1 MRRYA
6 LLCCLLAL
14 ILTPS
19 IVAAQSPSSITITVR
34 AGLDGEGTYHP
45 SFWFPMEITL
55 ANDGPDREVVLE
67 WRATNMQSFRQRYRV
82 DLPGGARKRIVLPIV
97 QPAGGQAS
105 IVATADGVELWRERI
120 SLRPLSDI
128 IPVLGLLSSDPSV
141 FSSLTAADTQVVPLD
156 ATFLPDDPI
165 LLMAFDVIAVRELTA
180 ELQPEQRDALITW
193 VHQGGTLLVGGG
205 VVGEAAI
212 RTFSD
217 ILPVTVG
224 PLRRDVPVDELERI
238 SDLNGLRNFVPSL
251 TANAVTVRPEAQAIT
266 TDGLISRIDVGSGK
280 VIFAAFDLATL
291 RASPAEAKFW
301 RDVLDLQPR
310 INLAGS
316 LRTGFNDLIQSSL
329 AQSLYAF
336 PSTATLLLLI
346 GTYIVII
353 GPIQY
358 LVLRSL
364 RRLELAWITTPL
376 LIVIF
381 LGGAFVASY
390 VVRGSQVQVI
400 QLAIVQGATNS
411 PLATT
416 TNLLGVLSPQR
427 QSYDLTFPG
436 DAHISQL
443 ADFTMRGTDMNPEY
457 DGTNVTITDLVID
470 AAALRTLIVEQST
483 TNTVQ
488 LTHNLT
494 WDQTRWQG
502 ALINTGPVDLRDA
515 MVVWQNEM
523 QWIGTLVSGAEV
535 NVDLADG
542 QDNFLREVMPSE
554 EVTLFNRQNVL
565 NNIFWYLPSRG
576 MIFPPDVNLPAVP
589 LPAIPG
595 DGVYV
600 LGWSTEVTPVVQID
614 GSLVTHGETL
624 YIIRLR

>member
-6 LLCCLLAL
+6 FLCCLLAL

-19 IVAAQSPSSITITVR
+19 IVAAQSPSPITITVR

-45 SFWFPMEITL
+45 SFWFPVEVTL
-55 ANDGPDREVVLE
+55 TNDGPDREVMLE

-82 DLPGGARKRIVLPIV
+82 DLPGGARKRIILPIV
-97 QPAGGQAS
+97 QPAGEQAS
-105 IVATADGVELWRERI
+105 LIATADGVELWRERI
-120 SLRPLSDI
+120 SLKPLSDN
-128 IPVLGLLSSDPSV
+128 IPTLGLLSSDPSV
-141 FSSLTAADTQVVPLD
+141 FSSLTVADTQVVPLD
-156 ATFLPDDPI
+156 PTFLPADPI
-165 LLMAFDVIAVRELTA
+165 LLMAFDTIAVRELTA
-180 ELQPEQRDALITW
+180 ELQPGQREALITW
-193 VHQGGTLLVGGG
+193 IHQGGTLLVGGG
-205 VVGEAAI
+205 AVGEVAI
-212 RTFSD
+212 RTLSD
-217 ILPVTVG
+217 VLPATVG

-238 SDLNGLRNFVPSL
+238 SGLNGLRNFVPSL
-251 TANAVTVRPEAQAIT
+251 TANAVTVRPEARAIT
-266 TDGLISRIDVGSGK
+266 TDGLISQIEVGAGK
-280 VIFAAFDLATL
+280 VVFAAFDLATL
-291 RASPAEAKFW
+291 RASPAEAQFW
-301 RDVLDLQPR
+301 RGVLDLQPR

-316 LRTGFNDLIQSSL
+316 LRTSFNDLIQGSL

-353 GPIQY
+353 GPIHY
-358 LVLRSL
+358 LVLRGL

-376 LIVIF
+376 LITIF

-400 QLAIVQGATNS
+400 QLVIVQGATNS

-427 QSYDLTFPG
+427 QTYDLTFPA

-443 ADFTMRGTDMNPEY
+443 ADATMRGTDMNPEY
-457 DGTNVTITDLVID
+457 SDTNVTIADLVID

-483 TNTVQ
+483 TNAVQ

-494 WDQTRWQG
+494 WNQKRWQG
-502 ALINTGPVDLRDA
+502 TLINTGPVDLRDA

-523 QWIGTLVSGAEV
+523 QWIGTLASGAEV
-535 NVDLADG
+535 NIDLADG
-542 QDNFLREVMPSE
+542 RDNFLREVMPFE
-554 EVTLFNRQNVL
+554 EATLFNRQSVL
-565 NNIFWYLPSRG
+565 ENLFWYPFSNV
-576 MIFPPDVNLPAVP
+576 MMFPEAVN

-595 DGVYV
+595 DGVFV

>member
-45 SFWFPMEITL
+45 SFWFPVEITL
-55 ANDGPDREVVLE
+55 ANDGPDREVMLE

-105 IVATADGVELWRERI
+105 LVATADGVELWRERI
-120 SLRPLSDI
+120 PLKPLSDI
-128 IPVLGLLSSDPSV
+128 LPTLGLLSSDPSV
-141 FSSLTAADTQVVPLD
+141 FSSLTVADTQVVPLD
-156 ATFLPDDPI
+156 LTVLPDDPI

-238 SDLNGLRNFVPSL
+238 SGLNGLRNFVPSL
-251 TANAVTVRPEAQAIT
+251 TANAVTMRPEAQAIT
-266 TDGLISRIDVGSGK
+266 SDGLISRIDVGSGK

-301 RDVLDLQPR
+301 QDVFDLQPR

-316 LRTGFNDLIQSSL
+316 LRTGFNDLIQSGL

-358 LVLRSL
+358 LVLRRL

-427 QSYDLTFPG
+427 QSYDLIFPG

-443 ADFTMRGTDMNPEY
+443 ADSTMRGTDMNPEY
-457 DGTNVTITDLVID
+457 DGTNVTIADLVID

-502 ALINTGPVDLRDA
+502 TLINTGPVELHDA
-515 MVVWQNEM
+515 LVVWQNDM
-523 QWIGTLVSGAEV
+523 QWIGTLTPGAEV
-535 NVDLADG
+535 EVNLAEG
-542 QDNFLREVMPSE
+542 QDNFLREVRPVE
-554 EVTLFNRQNVL
+554 ETTLFNRQSVL
-565 NNIFWYLPSRG
+565 DNIFLYQLSNV
-576 MIFPPDVNLPAVP
+576 MTFPEAVNP
-589 LPAIPG
+589 PAIPG

>member
-6 LLCCLLAL
+6 LLCCLLTL

-19 IVAAQSPSSITITVR
+19 IVAAQSPSSITITVQ

-45 SFWFPMEITL
+45 SFWFPVEITL

-97 QPAGGQAS
+97 QPAGGQAAL
-105 IVATADGVELWRERI
+105 VATADGVELWRERI
-120 SLRPLSDI
+120 PLKQLSDNL
-128 IPVLGLLSSDPSV
+128 PTLGLLSSDPSV
-141 FSSLTAADTQVVPLD
+141 FSSLTVADTQVVPLD
-156 ATFLPDDPI
+156 PTFLPDDPI

-224 PLRRDVPVDELERI
+224 PLRRDVPIDELERI
-238 SDLNGLRNFVPSL
+238 SGLNGLRNFVPSL

-301 RDVLDLQPR
+301 RDVFDLQPR

-316 LRTGFNDLIQSSL
+316 LRTSFNDLIQSSL

-346 GTYIVII
+346 GSYIVII
-353 GPIQY
+353 GPIHY
-358 LVLRSL
+358 LVLRGL

-400 QLAIVQGATNS
+400 QLAIVQGAANS

-443 ADFTMRGTDMNPEY
+443 ADGTMRGTDMNPEY
-457 DGTNVTITDLVID
+457 GGTNVTIADLVID

-483 TNTVQ
+483 TNAVQ

-502 ALINTGPVDLRDA
+502 TLINTGPIELRDA
-515 MVVWQNEM
+515 VVVWQNEM
-523 QWIGTLVSGAEV
+523 QWLGTLTPGTEVEV
-535 NVDLADG
+535 NLADG
-542 QDNFLREVMPSE
+542 QDNFLREVMPVE
-554 EVTLFNRQNVL
+554 ETTLFNRQSVL
-565 NNIFWYLPSRG
+565 DNIFWYQLSNV
-576 MIFPPDVNLPAVP
+576 MMFPEAVN

-614 GSLVTHGETL
+614 GTSVTRGETL